1 MLVTIPF
8 HSNNGVSAT
17 RATLKGGKLTYLL
30 PLVRQGDPVS
40 KDGAF
45 FFTDFGWDMLVL

>member
-1 MLVTIPF
+1 MLATIPF
-8 HSNNGVSAT
+8 HGNNDVSAT
-17 RATLKGGKLTYLL
+17 GAMLKGGKFTHLL
-30 PLVRQGDPVS
+30 PLVRQGNPVS